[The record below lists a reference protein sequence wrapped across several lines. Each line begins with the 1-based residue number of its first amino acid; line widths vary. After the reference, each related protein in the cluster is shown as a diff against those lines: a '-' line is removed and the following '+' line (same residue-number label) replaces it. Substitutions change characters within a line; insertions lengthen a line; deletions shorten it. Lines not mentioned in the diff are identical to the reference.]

1 VNCLGISL
9 DGLVKTKA
17 DTETRKILDRAGL
30 RPTRQRMILANVLF
44 IDEHRHVTA
53 ETVHQEVTRAGERV
67 SLATIYNT
75 LHKFKATGLLRE
87 ISIDSQRTYYDTNT
101 TNHNHYCM
109 EPEGIPID
117 IPSNAVSVDGL
128 PELPDGYR
136 VSYID
141 VVVRLVRK

>member
-1 VNCLGISL
+1 
-9 DGLVKTKA
+9 
-17 DTETRKILDRAGL
+17 
-30 RPTRQRMILANVLF
+30 MILAKVLF
-44 IDEHRHVTA
+44 SDEHRHVTA
-53 ETVHQEVTRAGERV
+53 EALHQEVARAGERV

-75 LHKFKATGLLRE
+75 LHQFKTTGLLRE
-87 ISIDSQRTYYDTNT
+87 ISIDSQRAYYDTNT

-109 EPEGIPID
+109 EPEGVLID

-128 PELPDGYR
+128 PKLPDGYR